1 MERDT
6 NIFGLMGFPLGHS
19 LSPFI
24 HNTIYK
30 HLNINGVY
38 TLFQIEESKLP
49 DAFNALKVLNIKGI
63 NITIPYKE
71 KALSYLN
78 EISDDAL
85 SIGAVNTIVNE
96 NGLLKGYN
104 TDYIGFGK
112 SLKVNDINIINK
124 DIFVIGTG
132 GAARSVTL
140 YLLKN
145 NARVHIFGRN
155 SQKLTDF
162 KKFFENKYRNIVSYD
177 LNDIGCSLRLVK
189 PHMIINCTPSGM
201 KGNLSTLSLNFDD
214 IKGNVD
220 VFYDLVYNPLKTQF
234 MSVGDMCSCK
244 VVTGMD
250 MLLLQ
255 AFESI
260 YIWTG
265 KTIDYEYGKHLLE
278 REGLIK
284 NM

>member
-1 MERDT
+1 MIRDLS
-6 NIFGLMGFPLGHS
+6 IFGLMGFPLGHS

-24 HNTIYK
+24 HNTVYK
-30 HLNINGVY
+30 YLSINGVY
-38 TLFQIEESKLP
+38 TLFQIEENKLT
-49 DAFNALKVLNIKGI
+49 DAFNALKVLNIKGM

-71 KALSYLN
+71 KALSYLD
-78 EISDDAL
+78 EISDEAQ
-85 SIGAVNTIVNE
+85 SIGAVNTIVNDK
-96 NGLLKGYN
+96 GFLKGYN
-104 TDYIGFGK
+104 TDYMGFGK
-112 SLKVNDINIINK
+112 SLKVNNIDIINK
-124 DIFVIGTG
+124 DIFLIGAG
-132 GAARSVTL
+132 GAARSVAL

-155 SQKLTDF
+155 PQKISNF
-162 KKFFENKYRNIVSYD
+162 KKFFENKFRNIVSYD
-177 LNDIGCSLRLVK
+177 LNDIGSNLRSVK
-189 PHMIINCTPSGM
+189 PYMIINCTPSGM
-201 KGNLSTLSLNFDD
+201 KGNLSTLSLNPDD

-234 MSVGDMCSCK
+234 MALGDMCSCK
-244 VVTGMD
+244 VVSGID

-255 AFESI
+255 AFEAI

-265 KTIDYEYGKHLLE
+265 RTIDYEYGKHLLE